1 MIAGDRIMGQYG
13 APCSHPMAHVPTSE
27 LCVYWVCIPGATSPD
42 LLPPAPSCPPDPPDP
57 PELLPDNC
65 LSQSRPQPL
74 EISPGTEQGPLH
86 WLHIS
91 GGYNLRSHVAEIVE
105 IFSCIPH
112 QIFTLQVQCTH
123 CQFEQVMDMDT
134 LHNTYKSSLSASP
147 IAHC

>member
-1 MIAGDRIMGQYG
+1 MEQSVPIPWPMYPPVSSVSTESAFLARPPLTSC
-13 APCSHPMAHVPTSE
+13 APCP
-27 LCVYWVCIPGATSPD
+27 
-42 LLPPAPSCPPDPPDP
+42 LPSPAPCPPDP

-74 EISPGTEQGPLH
+74 EISPGTEQCLH
-86 WLHIS
+86 LHIC
-91 GGYNLRSHVAEIVE
+91 GGYNPGSHVAEIVE
-105 IFSCIPH
+105 VFSCIPH
-112 QIFTLQVQCTH
+112 QIFTLQVQYTH